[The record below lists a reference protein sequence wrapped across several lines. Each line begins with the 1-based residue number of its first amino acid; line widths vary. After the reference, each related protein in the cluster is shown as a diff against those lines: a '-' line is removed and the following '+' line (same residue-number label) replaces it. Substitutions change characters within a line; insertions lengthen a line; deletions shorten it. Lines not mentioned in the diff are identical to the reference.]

1 MKQFLFIITAAFI
14 LSSCGG
20 NNPTTQT
27 TTATPETPHGKPEH
41 KKVKTEDILTAD
53 ELATI
58 TGSNQRGGK
67 KQNITN
73 QVTLATEDAP
83 ILINNGGGSFSINY
97 NGATDMI
104 YSYFRGGDSLSTVSG
119 NVYPRQ
125 TQSIFTTDLTFT
137 ANFTRTYYQQVVI
150 YGSKTP
156 DANGVI
162 GADWVVKYSN
172 VVQ

>member
-27 TTATPETPHGKPEH
+27 TTATPETPHAKPEH
-41 KKVKTEDILTAD
+41 KKVKTEDVLTAD

-73 QVTLATEDAP
+73 QITLAGETDQ
-83 ILINNGGGSFSINY
+83 LTNNGGGSFTMS
-97 NGATDMI
+97 
-104 YSYFRGGDSLSTVSG
+104 YSASNVVWMFFRGGDSLSTSG
-119 NVYPRQ
+119 NVYPTASMSFYQ
-125 TQSIFTTDLTFT
+125 NPVTSITSTFT
-137 ANFTRTYYQQVVI
+137 KTYYQSVVV
-150 YGSKTP
+150 YGSTTP

-162 GADWVVKYSN
+162 GADWVFKYSN